1 MIRLRNIPSAIIFL
15 CFSHSAFSNIIG
27 ENIISN
33 SCSKNYNKFYNCNF
47 SNYISHSLT
56 NTKSFSLPMDFTI
69 SYSRGFCANRF
80 ENGRFQSDY
89 FNLKIQSGISVRH
102 VIPGNNKLKISG
114 NSLQLIDLDPKTSF
128 STEYYSPCYFIIKK
142 VEIDF
147 NQESKEKINQIQLNI
162 ESSKNAIFSMDNIKL
177 NISKLLIT
185 LNQMDLE
192 NAQENL
198 SLLIQ
203 NIQYLIS
210 INSSVMNELN
220 ANDSLSKLNI
230 LYSKILTIKSY
241 SKENIEYKK
250 IVGEIKKIVS
260 LLDKIISAT
269 SDSFQTSESTSNY
282 HQYEFDDV
290 YLRTILQEIERE
302 PNFNTSS
309 IQKVKSILQEREK

>member
-1 MIRLRNIPSAIIFL
+1 MIMLRNISSSILFL
-15 CFSHSAFSNIIG
+15 CFSHSALANIIG

-47 SNYISHSLT
+47 SNYISKSLT
-56 NTKSFSLPMDFTI
+56 KTKSFTLPMDFTV
-69 SYSRGFCANRF
+69 SYSRGFCANKF

-89 FNLKIQSGISVRH
+89 FNLKIQSGINMRH
-102 VIPGNNKLKISG
+102 IVPGNNKLKISG
-114 NSLQLIDLDPKTSF
+114 NSLYLIDLDPKTSF
-128 STEYYSPCYFIIKK
+128 STEYYSPCYFIVRK

-162 ESSKNAIFSMDNIKL
+162 ENSKKAIFSNDNIKL

-198 SLLIQ
+198 SLIIQ

-210 INSSVMNELN
+210 IDSSVMNEFN
-220 ANDSLSKLNI
+220 ANDSLVKLNI
-230 LYSKILTIKSY
+230 LYSKILTLKNY

-250 IVGEIKKIVS
+250 IVGEIKKTVF
-260 LLDKIISAT
+260 LLDKIISAN
-269 SDSFQTSESTSNY
+269 SDSFHSERTSNF

-309 IQKVKSILQEREK
+309 IQKVKNILQEREK